1 MTGPA
6 PGCARVPTSRSY
18 WLFPERKGRGHPGLV
33 LNVGSPSQGLSE
45 EGPRL
50 EEGEAEVRGYPC
62 F

>member
-6 PGCARVPTSRSY
+6 PGSARVPTSRSY

-33 LNVGSPSQGLSE
+33 LNVGSQSQGLSE